1 MIAGARL
8 ERLSLNTATVR
19 GTDLIGMVDA
29 CARAG
34 IPWIAPWRHQFEDVP
49 VEDAARAVRDAGMR
63 VSSLCR
69 GGFFP
74 AVTED
79 GRRKALD
86 DNRRAIDEA
95 ATLGTDVLVLVCG
108 GVVNHDIRGSRQ
120 MVEDGIAALAPYA
133 AQRGVKLGIEPLH
146 PMFAADR
153 SVVNTLRQANDMA
166 ARIDSPSVGV
176 IIDVYH
182 VWWDPDL
189 EAAIEASRGRV
200 LGFHVNDWIV
210 PLPDVLMGRG
220 IMGDGVIELRRLRRA
235 VEAVG
240 YGGPIEV
247 EIFNQELW
255 ERDVDAVLGGMAER
269 YRDVVLEPTA

>member
-1 MIAGARL
+1 MIPGTRL

-19 GTDLIGMVDA
+19 GTELIGMVDA

-34 IPWIAPWRHQFEDVP
+34 IPWIAPWRHQFEEVP
-49 VEDAARAVRDAGMR
+49 VEDAARAVREAGMR

-79 GRRKALD
+79 DRRKALD

-120 MVEDGIAALAPYA
+120 MVEDGIAAVAPYA
-133 AQRGVKLGIEPLH
+133 AERGVKLGIEPLH

-176 IIDVYH
+176 VIDVYH

-220 IMGDGVIELRRLRRA
+220 MMGDGVIELRRLRRA

-255 ERDVDAVLGGMAER
+255 GRDVDAVLGLVAER
-269 YRDVVLEPTA
+269 YRDVVLEPLA